1 MNEDLDGPWDF
12 NEFIHNHSE
21 EEEVEDSDAED
32 EVEDS
37 DAEDEGARYNP
48 LSLVQIAGEEIG
60 RILTSYHFTLSDEFI
75 SVVKILGELSNVSF
89 KFYPFHFQ

>member
-12 NEFIHNHSE
+12 NEFIVDNHSE
-21 EEEVEDSDAED
+21 EE

-75 SVVKILGELSNVSF
+75 SVVKILGELSYVSF

>member
-32 EVEDS
+32 ED
-37 DAEDEGARYNP
+37 ARYNP
-48 LSLVQIAGEEIG
+48 LSLAQIAGEEIG

-75 SVVKILGELSNVSF
+75 SVIKILGELSYVSF